1 MFIKIEANSDGSHAF
16 QNGGTLE
23 PGWAFWNTDSVPV
36 PASFPW
42 VDIVVEDVTHSAITD
57 GDKVLVAEY
66 TRPEVISAVEREITE
81 SEPIHVET
89 AEQKRIT
96 ALESENK
103 ILSQQVAALSD
114 QNDFQEELI
123 VELANI
129 VYA

>member
-16 QNGGTLE
+16 QSGGVLE
-23 PGWAFWNTDSVPV
+23 TGWAFWDTNSVPV

-81 SEPIHVET
+81 LDPEPVPTTEEEISEMKAVLN
-89 AEQKRIT
+89 
-96 ALESENK
+96 ALLTGEEN
-103 ILSQQVAALSD
+103 
-114 QNDFQEELI
+114 
-123 VELANI
+123 
-129 VYA
+129 

>member
-1 MFIKIEANSDGSHAF
+1 MYIQIEKNHDGSHAF
-16 QNGGTLE
+16 QNGGTLQD
-23 PGWAFWNTDSVPV
+23 GWAFWDTNTVPV

-42 VDIVVEDVTHSAITD
+42 VDIVVEDITHPAITD
-57 GDKVLVAEY
+57 GNKVLVAEY

-81 SEPIHVET
+81 SEPIQAET

-96 ALESENK
+96 SLESENR